1 MTNNKNYKHN
11 YLDEVIEVFSEFSEI
26 SDGLF
31 TSEELLLASD
41 NFLKISKGSV
51 TNKKVYEGS
60 PKPSTHSRDTFIA
73 MTKNSWNLMRDF
85 KKNVECYDN
94 YEMMGLSG
102 YQSFQSIN
110 QGW

>member
-1 MTNNKNYKHN
+1 MTNIKNYN
-11 YLDEVIEVFSEFSEI
+11 PSYLDEVIEVFSEFSEI
-26 SDGLF
+26 SGGLF
-31 TSEELLLASD
+31 SSEELLLASD
-41 NFLKISKGSV
+41 NFLKISNGSV
-51 TNKKVYEGS
+51 TKKKVYEGAF
-60 PKPSTHSRDTFIA
+60 KPSIHSRDTFIA

-94 YEMMGLSG
+94 CEWTGISG